1 VNPKLKNLYIFEMAN
16 NHQGDEGHA
25 RRIIEEMAAIA
36 QRHRLN
42 AAVKFQYRDLDTFIH
57 PEYVKRPETKH
68 IARFLSTRLARKQF
82 GDLVRFVRGAGLT
95 AVVTPFDEPSV
106 ELALEHQVDILKVAS
121 CSANDWPLLEVIAAA
136 GLPMVCSTGGCTRR
150 EIDRLVTFLEHRGVR
165 DMALL
170 HCVGIYPAPAEA
182 IQMAWV
188 RRMIHRYN
196 GIPIG
201 YSGHEEPNDV
211 EVVRAAVA
219 MGATILER
227 HVGIET
233 EEWKLN
239 AYSLGPEQVE
249 RWVAAAEYTRRLC
262 GTDSAEKVVSEKEKA
277 SLRELARGVFAGK
290 SIKAGERIDR
300 SSVFFAMPCV
310 DATQTTS
317 GEFLDEMTASK
328 DYSLGEPICERR
340 QVTPVNLV
348 REYVHQAKG
357 LLKEA
362 SIQIGPVYS
371 IELSHHYGLQRFA
384 ETGTI
389 IVNLLNRAYCKK
401 LLVLLPGQRHP
412 AHFHK
417 QKDET
422 FQVLYGT
429 LELGIE
435 GERHSLNAGDMR
447 TILPGQRHEFHTST
461 GCIVEE
467 ISTTHVVD
475 DSVYTDPVLARKDP
489 IERKTFLE
497 SW

>member
-1 VNPKLKNLYIFEMAN
+1 VNSKLKNLYIFEMAN
-16 NHQGDEGHA
+16 NHQGDESHA
-25 RRIIEEMAAIA
+25 RRIIETMAGIA
-36 QRHRLN
+36 QRHRIN

-57 PEYVKRPETKH
+57 PDYVNRPETKH
-68 IARFLSTRLARKQF
+68 IPRFLSTRLARKQF
-82 GDLVRFVRGAGLT
+82 GELVRFVRDAGLT
-95 AVVTPFDEPSV
+95 AVVTPFDERSV
-106 ELALEHQVDILKVAS
+106 ELALEHHVDVLKVAS
-121 CSANDWPLLEVIAAA
+121 CSANDWPLLEVIASA
-136 GLPMVCSTGGCTRR
+136 GLPMVCSTGGCDRR
-150 EIDRLVTFLEHRGVR
+150 DIDRLVTFLEHRGVR
-165 DMALL
+165 DVALL
-170 HCVGIYPAPAEA
+170 HCVGLYPAPPES

-188 RRMIHRYN
+188 RRMIHRYK

-233 EEWKLN
+233 DDWKLN
-239 AYSLGPEQVE
+239 AYSLGPEQAE
-249 RWVAAAEYTRRLC
+249 RWVAAAESTRRLC
-262 GTDSAEKVVSEKEKA
+262 GADGAEKVVTEKEKT
-277 SLRELARGVFAGK
+277 SLRELARGVFA
-290 SIKAGERIDR
+290 SRNILAGERIER

-317 GEFLDEMTASK
+317 GEFLDEMVASRE
-328 DYSLGEPICERR
+328 YSAGEAIRERR
-340 QVTPVNLV
+340 PVTPVNLV

-362 SIQIGPVYS
+362 SIHIGSSYS
-371 IELSHHYGLQRFA
+371 IELSHHYGLERFA

-389 IVNLLNRAYCKK
+389 IVNLVNRAYCKK

-412 AHFHK
+412 AHLHK

-422 FQVLYGT
+422 FQVLYGS
-429 LELGIE
+429 LDLVIE
-435 GERHSLNAGDMR
+435 GQSHSMVAGDLQ
-447 TILPGQRHEFHTST
+447 TILPGQRHEFRTSS

-467 ISTTHVVD
+467 ISTTHILD
-475 DSVYTDPVLARKDP
+475 DSVYVDPVLARKDP